1 MKERVA
7 VGINMPK
14 KKKKKGKANNGVSAS
29 ESETSGF
36 AMLAGSSPEDAE
48 KFLEV
53 ARSMLIGSDGT
64 TESMRQEVQETR
76 ERMKKLKDEINEE
89 RNLMEKTIL
98 DLKDDLKKAKDGLQQ
113 KVDKVEKLEEEMR
126 GLREEKE
133 RELSNTRATAN
144 EEVSKYRKKYK
155 ELQNSTRGLEEFKEK
170 KNEYDAKMQNLQ
182 TEIAELKTSY
192 EDRLRAKD
200 IEIQEQTE
208 HMIERLN
215 NEVKRTRTEMTSK
228 MRAELDQT
236 TKDTVAQ
243 NERLVAELKFQS
255 NRINK
260 LVIEN
265 KRLAKRGKKFA
276 RELSSEREMAQ
287 TNAKRIRFYAR
298 LFQRLQSEEDQ
309 RKSIEAQRDAK
320 VVRKSSL
327 AGPSSSSS
335 GTISHSKAGTDPRYK
350 QIDLELDKLLD
361 GGSSEKLGRAT
372 DLLTSRLEERLAESL
387 RDVENIR
394 EQNSLLEAG
403 GSLIS
408 GERPGRSLR
417 KASKGSVE
425 AAAAASAERR
435 GGSIKPQA
443 PGTSTSNPK
452 AHTWNYPK
460 FEPKA

>member
-1 MKERVA
+1 MERPVA
-7 VGINMPK
+7 VDSNMPK
-14 KKKKKGKANNGVSAS
+14 KKKKKGKANGGAS
-29 ESETSGF
+29 TSETETSGF

-64 TESMRQEVQETR
+64 AESMRQEVQETR
-76 ERMKKLKDEINEE
+76 ERMKKLKDEIREE

-98 DLKDDLKKAKDGLQQ
+98 DLKGDLRKIKDSLKQ
-113 KVDKVEKLEEEMR
+113 KDNETQKLEEEMK
-126 GLREEKE
+126 GLKEEKD
-133 RELSNTRATAN
+133 RELSKTRAEAN

-170 KNEYDAKMQNLQ
+170 KIEYDAKMQKLQ

-215 NEVKRTRTEMTSK
+215 NEVKRTRTEMMSK

-236 TKDTVAQ
+236 TKDTVEQ
-243 NERLVAELKFQS
+243 NDRLVAELKFQS

-260 LVIEN
+260 LVEEN
-265 KRLAKRGKKFA
+265 KRLTKRGKKFA

-298 LFQRLQSEEDQ
+298 LFQRLQSEEEQ

-320 VVRKSSL
+320 VVRKSSG

-335 GTISHSKAGTDPRYK
+335 GLVSHTKVGTDPRYK

-361 GGSSEKLGRAT
+361 GGFSEKLGRAT

-417 KASKGSVE
+417 KASTESVE
-425 AAAAASAERR
+425 AATAASAERR
-435 GGSIKPQA
+435 GGGIKPQA
-443 PGTSTSNPK
+443 PGSSALNPK
-452 AHTWNYPK
+452 THTWNYPK
-460 FEPKA
+460 FEPNV